1 MSGLTI
7 FALAV
12 FGGIGASLRYLADN
26 AVPQRLKQRL
36 PWGTILVNL
45 SGSFVI
51 GIIVGL
57 STTIIDENWALIL
70 SVGLTGGYTT
80 FSATAVES
88 VKMLEEKRFGSAL
101 INIFV
106 PMIIG
111 IALAALGFT
120 LTS

>member
-70 SVGLTGGYTT
+70 SGGYTT